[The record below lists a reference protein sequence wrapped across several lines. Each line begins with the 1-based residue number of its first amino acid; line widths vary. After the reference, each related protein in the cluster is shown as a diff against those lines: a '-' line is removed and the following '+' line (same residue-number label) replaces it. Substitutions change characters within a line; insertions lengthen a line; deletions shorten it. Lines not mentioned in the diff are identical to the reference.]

1 MPSAQSP
8 ELKNSSD
15 TVVDIFGPRGPH
27 LRIAV
32 KVCPLESVSQ
42 MSAPANAIF
51 RRLIPGCMDNLK
63 QGRLK
68 Q

>member
-1 MPSAQSP
+1 MPSSQSP

-15 TVVDIFGPRGPH
+15 TVVDIFGGPH

-42 MSAPANAIF
+42 MSAPENAIF
-51 RRLIPGCMDNLK
+51 RRLIPGCTDNLK
-63 QGRLK
+63 QGRVK